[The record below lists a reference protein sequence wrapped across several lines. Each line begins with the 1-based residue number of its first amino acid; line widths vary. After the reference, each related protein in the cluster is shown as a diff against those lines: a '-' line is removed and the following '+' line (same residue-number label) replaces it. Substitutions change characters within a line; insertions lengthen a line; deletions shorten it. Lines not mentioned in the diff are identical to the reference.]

1 MQKVSK
7 NEVIFYFFFYKVSA
21 VRSVD
26 MIYNIYSCMARNETQ
41 M

>member
-1 MQKVSK
+1 MQNVSK
-7 NEVIFYFFFYKVSA
+7 NEVTFYFFYKVSA

-26 MIYNIYSCMARNETQ
+26 MIYSIYSCMARNETQ